1 MGIGVIYPREK
12 KAQGS
17 LIALCNYLKGGGS
30 KSEVGL
36 FSQAT
41 RDNNTGGNDLKLH
54 QRRFS
59 LDIRNNFFT
68 ERVGKHTADSP
79 SLEILIRC
87 EDVLLRNIA

>member
-1 MGIGVIYPREK
+1 MGIGVIYPRKK

-59 LDIRNNFFT
+59 LDIRKKILQQKGC
-68 ERVGKHTADSP
+68 EA
-79 SLEILIRC
+79 LEQ
-87 EDVLLRNIA
+87 VAWGSG